1 MKIIIKTLSGQNFPL
16 DVEGTDTIANV
27 KEKIFQLK
35 QFEVG
40 QQKLLRKGTL
50 LDDKTTIT
58 ELGIQENEFL
68 VVMVNAKKQAP
79 QQPQPAQQPPAQ
91 QPVQQQPVQQPAQ
104 QLPAQQPPQPQVAPV
119 AKPPSQSSGTGLLAG
134 PEYEKAIEEL
144 MSMGFQREECVNAM
158 KAAFNNPDRAVEYLL
173 NGIPPGV
180 SSNPPA
186 PVVSGQGQPQP
197 TGQQPVGQ
205 PPQFQQLRQ
214 LYQQNP
220 QAVLQLLPQLLAQ
233 LQQTNPELH
242 AQVSQ
247 NPEMLLQLLMGGAG
261 QQQGPPPGAIQ
272 LTQQEF
278 KDVETIMG
286 LGFTKQDSLE
296 GYLACDKNVEMA
308 INYLFE
314 KQANGDLFT
323 QHLQREQANPPNQQP
338 PGGNDGPMDEED
350 DDDVYQ

>member
-16 DVEGTDTIANV
+16 DVEGTDTISVV
-27 KEKIFQLK
+27 KEKIFQVK

-50 LDDKTTIT
+50 LDDKTTIA

-68 VVMVNAKKQAP
+68 VVMVNAKKSAP
-79 QQPQPAQQPPAQ
+79 QQPQPVQQP
-91 QPVQQQPVQQPAQ
+91 PVQQPAQ
-104 QLPAQQPPQPQVAPV
+104 QQPAQQPAQQVPPQQQPQPQGAPV
-119 AKPPSQSSGTGLLAG
+119 VKPAVSGTGLLSG
-134 PEYEKAIEEL
+134 PEYDKAIEEL

-173 NGIPPGV
+173 NGIPPGAI
-180 SSNPPA
+180 SNPPA
-186 PVVSGQGQPQP
+186 PVVGGQGQPP
-197 TGQQPVGQ
+197 AAQQPVSQ
-205 PPQFQQLRQ
+205 PAQYQQLRQ
-214 LYQQNP
+214 MYQQNP
-220 QAVLQLLPQLLAQ
+220 QAVIQLIPQLLQQ

-247 NPEMLLQLLMGGAG
+247 NPEMLLQILMGGG
-261 QQQGPPPGAIQ
+261 GQQGPPPGSIQ
-272 LTQQEF
+272 LSQQEF
-278 KDVETIMG
+278 KDIETIMG

-323 QHLQREQANPPNQQP
+323 QHVQREQANPPNQQP